1 MASTTCWETDRIA
14 ARKMLAAL
22 GLPPEADLIAAAAQ
36 VMAQHREQSM
46 EYAAERIQGHI
57 VRQLET
63 EGPQRFVR
71 ESEDWARGFNYAEE
85 LLITATPA
93 DLLEIAPAP
102 PRSKGQHLRTMIRA
116 ARKG

>member
-1 MASTTCWETDRIA
+1 MVSTTAWETDRIA
-14 ARKMLAAL
+14 ARKVLAVL
-22 GLPPEADLIAAAAQ
+22 GLPPESELIDAAVQ
-36 VMAQHREQSM
+36 VMTQHREQSM
-46 EYAAERIQGHI
+46 EYAAERIQAHI

-63 EGPQRFVR
+63 EGPQRFIR

-102 PRSKGQHLRTMIRA
+102 PRSKGQLLRTMIRA
-116 ARKG
+116 ARKD